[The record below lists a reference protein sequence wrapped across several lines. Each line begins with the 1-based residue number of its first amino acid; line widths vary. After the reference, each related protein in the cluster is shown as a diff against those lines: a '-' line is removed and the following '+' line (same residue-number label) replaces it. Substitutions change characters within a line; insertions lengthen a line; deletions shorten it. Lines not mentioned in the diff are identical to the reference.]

1 MDIFQ
6 TISTGATIIYKF
18 IDSYASASDQWR
30 SLATRLKWDLRVIGQ
45 FTQYY
50 EKCIKGDGSL
60 SPEDAELLDSSA
72 VYLSGLA
79 ARITSIAQRLE
90 SKSRFRRE
98 LNKALWWHREDE
110 VRELEE
116 ELFEWTTRLDL
127 RLVGLPS
134 GLKTAIKL
142 DNQATSNTP
151 NFAASRHI
159 ESLKAMT
166 EKAGQAVVANNIFH
180 EDVDD
185 FIKSIDPKNHER
197 FQAIGDAGRQVLV
210 ERQFHR
216 HPKDSAE
223 WKELKAGLV
232 RLASALNCLDGTT
245 VSLLR
250 CNYLFEDSR
259 DPLAPN
265 FSLVNSVPFPVT
277 SKCPVLK
284 SLITRTQGRVRLP
297 ANHSLSE
304 RYGLAQSLA
313 TAVFFLHS
321 VGFLHH
327 NVTSHNVLMLYRL
340 GAPSQKQFPYSLG
353 TPFLVGFEEVKE
365 FHTVSDQRE
374 ASDPDILYQ
383 HPDRLFETGRPKY
396 GPEHD
401 IYSLGMVM
409 LEVGIWRPLER
420 YTADLLD
427 LEKRGTTIS
436 ELIRLVDVSMGA
448 RFRKVLEWCLN
459 LETSSQV
466 DPIRLSREVLE
477 PLEEMASSL
486 R

>member
-1 MDIFQ
+1 MDVFQ
-6 TISTGATIIYKF
+6 TISTGATIIYEF
-18 IDSYASASDQWR
+18 VDSYASASDQWR

-50 EKCIKGDGSL
+50 EKRIKGDGSL

-72 VYLSGLA
+72 AYLSGLA
-79 ARITSIAQRLE
+79 ARITSIAHRLE

-142 DNQATSNTP
+142 DGQATGNIP
-151 NFAASRHI
+151 NFAASRDI
-159 ESLKAMT
+159 ESLKAVT

-180 EDVDD
+180 EGVDD
-185 FIKSIDPKNHER
+185 FIKSIDPRNHER
-197 FQAIGDAGRQVLV
+197 FQAVEDAGRQVLV
-210 ERQFHR
+210 ERRFYR
-216 HPKDSAE
+216 HPKESAE

-245 VSLLR
+245 VSLLH
-250 CNYLFEDSR
+250 CNHLFHDSR
-259 DPLAPN
+259 DPLALN
-265 FSLVNSVPFPVT
+265 FSLVNSVPFPVR

-284 SLITRTQGRVRLP
+284 SLITRTQGKVRLP

-327 NVTSHNVLMLYRL
+327 NVTSHNVLMLHRL

-353 TPFLVGFEEVKE
+353 TPFLE
-365 FHTVSDQRE
+365 FHTLSDLRE

-383 HPDRLFETGRPKY
+383 HPDRLLETGRPKY
-396 GPEHD
+396 GPVHD

-409 LEVGIWRPLER
+409 LER

-427 LEKRGTTIS
+427 PAKRGTRIS

-448 RFRKVLEWCLN
+448 RFRK
-459 LETSSQV
+459 V